1 MTMHTTMSRFAF
13 DLATPADDRQ
23 LGEVLAATPMDG
35 QISVVF
41 ARHPSYFGAA
51 AVDGR
56 TVQVG
61 VARDNLAGRIVGM
74 GSRAISLRYVNGER
88 IAVGYLSGLRL
99 LREYRGR
106 ASLLARGYRFLRELH
121 EDRVVAFYLTTIAA
135 DNDAA
140 LNVLASGRAGLPVY
154 HPCGSYYTLPLST
167 SQMATFGA
175 SNGAAVAVR
184 QATVADRDAILRF
197 LNEHG
202 PQRAFF
208 PFYEARD
215 LFSGGGSLQGLTW
228 EDVLLAYR
236 DGEIVG
242 TLAGWDQSDF
252 KQIRIHRY
260 RGWLRPAR
268 PLYNAWA
275 LLRRRATL
283 PAVGATLRVRLAAI
297 PVVRDDD
304 SEVFHRLLS
313 LLLRRMAQRRE
324 RLLLV
329 GMHEADPL
337 LPVAQQYAGRAYI
350 TRLYIVYWP
359 DEAPDVG
366 DLTRRVPY
374 LELGAL

>member
-1 MTMHTTMSRFAF
+1 MHSTTIRFAF

-74 GSRAISLRYVNGER
+74 GSRAISMRYVNGR
-88 IAVGYLSGLRL
+88 PISVGYLSGLRL
-99 LREYRGR
+99 LPEYRGQ
-106 ASLLARGYRFLRELH
+106 AKLLARGYRFLRELH
-121 EDRVVAFYLTTIAA
+121 GDRAAAFYLTTITA

-154 HPCGSYYTLPLST
+154 HPCGNYHTLPLST
-167 SQMATFGA
+167 SRIPTIGTP
-175 SNGAAVAVR
+175 NGNPVEVR
-184 QATVADRDAILRF
+184 QATMADRDAILRF

-202 PQRAFF
+202 PSRAFF
-208 PFYEARD
+208 PVYEARD
-215 LFSGGGSLQGLTW
+215 LFTDGGLLQGLACQ
-228 EDVLLAYR
+228 DVLLACR
-236 DGEIVG
+236 GPDIVG
-242 TLAGWDQSDF
+242 TLACWDQSDF

-260 RGWLRPAR
+260 RGWLRSAR

-275 LLRRRATL
+275 VLRRRATL
-283 PAVGATLRVRLAAI
+283 PTVGSTLRVRLAAI

-304 SEVFHRLLS
+304 PDVFRRLLI
-313 LLLRRMAQRRE
+313 LMLRQMADRGE

-350 TRLYIVYWP
+350 TRLFIVYWP
-359 DEAPDVG
+359 DEVADVSN
-366 DLTRRVPY
+366 LTRRVPY